1 MPPLRHSA
9 TRERERGDTMKTGYL
24 CCLTMLAVAGQLTAQ
39 TLSLPKFDGVSGFYR
54 RAHTPTSS
62 PWQAQPIAPC
72 AHTWQRSMCGWGF
85 ETIYQIRGE
94 KEPEKPKKWHGELA
108 VGYDFLNVSAK
119 PNNKADY
126 IFLGSIQTLPSITY
140 YLNRDLPH
148 RFGLYGG
155 VGTGLVVLK
164 NFRAYDS
171 VGNTYGISGDTRG
184 VTGSGGRVFF
194 CDASNAPT
202 AGVHLFPR
210 VA

>member
-1 MPPLRHSA
+1 
-9 TRERERGDTMKTGYL
+9 
-24 CCLTMLAVAGQLTAQ
+24 
-39 TLSLPKFDGVSGFYR
+39 
-54 RAHTPTSS
+54 
-62 PWQAQPIAPC
+62 
-72 AHTWQRSMCGWGF
+72 MCGWGF

-171 VGNTYGISGDTRG
+171 VGNTYGISGDTWGLTVSGGGSFLIAGHSATRAG
-184 VTGSGGRVFF
+184 VSIFAEISYEVRNFPSIAYTLPSGQTALPANLPKSVSTNGRVFNF
-194 CDASNAPT
+194 GLELT
-202 AGVHLFPR
+202 FPR
-210 VA
+210 KDEKERKGAGGS